1 MYAQPGHLVFEIVY
15 LLCCL
20 AMAESE
26 QRRKPKARAPILA
39 LRHCTYLI
47 RLRLCLTFHDSSF
60 LETIHFNFAISVED
74 SSE

>member
-1 MYAQPGHLVFEIVY
+1 MYARPEHLVFEIVY
-15 LLCCL
+15 LPCWL

-26 QRRKPKARAPILA
+26 KRGEPKARAPILA

-47 RLRLCLTFHDSSF
+47 RLCLCLTFHDSRF